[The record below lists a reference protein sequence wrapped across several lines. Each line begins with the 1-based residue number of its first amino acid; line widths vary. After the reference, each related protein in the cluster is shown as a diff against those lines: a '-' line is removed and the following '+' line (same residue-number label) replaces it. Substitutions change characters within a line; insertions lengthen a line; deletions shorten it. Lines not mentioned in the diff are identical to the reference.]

1 MKTYALALDLKEDDH
16 LITEYEQHHR
26 AIWPEIR
33 ESILTAGV
41 IDMRIYRL
49 ANRLFMIMEVT
60 DDFSFDKKAEMDAN
74 NPKVQ
79 EWEALMWKYQ
89 QPLPQAK
96 EGEKWL
102 LMEEIFKL

>member
-16 LITEYEQHHR
+16 LIKEYEQHHR

-41 IDMRIYRL
+41 TDMRIYRL